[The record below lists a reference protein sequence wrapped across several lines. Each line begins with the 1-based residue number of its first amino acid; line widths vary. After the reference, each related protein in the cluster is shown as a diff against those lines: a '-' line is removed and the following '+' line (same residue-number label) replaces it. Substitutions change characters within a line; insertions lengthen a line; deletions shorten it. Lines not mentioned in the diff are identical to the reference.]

1 MSNVDWILI
10 TLVRAIS
17 RVRANNAILPPPPPP
32 FPPLQPSPPSD
43 QAFCACFA
51 CATEAEYNTKGN
63 FGRKKSE
70 RGKKKKKSDLSRFS
84 LHLAIELRI
93 TTNKSDKSWL
103 DVIKH

>member
-17 RVRANNAILPPPPPP
+17 RVRANNATPPPP

-51 CATEAEYNTKGN
+51 SRQKRNIIREGGN
-63 FGRKKSE
+63 FERKKSE
-70 RGKKKKKSDLSRFS
+70 RGKKKKKNPIYPYFTS
-84 LHLAIELRI
+84 LRNRI
-93 TTNKSDKSWL
+93 TNNYE
-103 DVIKH
+103 

>member
-17 RVRANNAILPPPPPP
+17 RVRANNATLP
-32 FPPLQPSPPSD
+32 FLLFNPPLLP
-43 QAFCACFA
+43 AKLFA
-51 CATEAEYNTKGN
+51 LVLPARQKRNIIREGGN

>member
-17 RVRANNAILPPPPPP
+17 RVRANNATPPPP

-51 CATEAEYNTKGN
+51 SRQKRNIIREGGN
-63 FGRKKSE
+63 FERKKSE
-70 RGKKKKKSDLSRFS
+70 RGKKKKKEKSDLSHFTS
-84 LHLAIELRI
+84 LRNRI
-93 TTNKSDKSWL
+93 TNNYE
-103 DVIKH
+103 